1 MTLTSSRPSV
11 PAPNVL
17 RDQMLPNT
25 LSGRPTEPVRVQRST
40 LPSRAVVA
48 VVIGLAAIIVYA
60 IVRL

>member
-1 MTLTSSRPSV
+1 MTMASSRPPV

-25 LSGRPTEPVRVQRST
+25 LSGTPTEPVRVRRST

-48 VVIGLAAIIVYA
+48 LVIGLAAIVIYA